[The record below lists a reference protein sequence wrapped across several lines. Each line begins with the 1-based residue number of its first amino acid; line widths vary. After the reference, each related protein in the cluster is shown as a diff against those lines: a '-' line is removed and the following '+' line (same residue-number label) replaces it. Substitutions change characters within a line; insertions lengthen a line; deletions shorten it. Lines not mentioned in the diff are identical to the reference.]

1 MRGLV
6 RAANMVMM
14 KKLQQMRV
22 ELVAVV
28 MDYGRSFW
36 HSNELWEEHREV
48 EEVHGFS
55 RSLRAWSVDNEL
67 GVGLCWDK
75 MEASAKHIR
84 AKTVV
89 SSGLRKH
96 VLQCEAEAR
105 VHLGGL
111 IGVKTIGSEEAI
123 IQENSKIIEGGS
135 NGTENVFHWC
145 GESEVEVSSGV
156 WRRFA

>member
-75 MEASAKHIR
+75 M
-84 AKTVV
+84 V
-89 SSGLRKH
+89 GD
-96 VLQCEAEAR
+96 
-105 VHLGGL
+105 
-111 IGVKTIGSEEAI
+111 
-123 IQENSKIIEGGS
+123 
-135 NGTENVFHWC
+135 
-145 GESEVEVSSGV
+145 
-156 WRRFA
+156 